1 MPVRRGSF
9 LELHTFR
16 LANLK
21 CNCSHYGLLYHDSA
35 SSGFDD
41 HHNVL
46 ADSPG
51 MWWLLINGQG
61 SNETGGNVPN
71 GCNFSAPSCRGNNTI
86 HHNFA
91 DATCN
96 MTNAACMGKSGL
108 AATGNGSCAVYDIS
122 FVPTSADF
130 PPEARAIMSAA
141 GPSGT
146 LGPHGATI
154 EWSEPVIIHGA

>member
-1 MPVRRGSF
+1 MSTGPSQRRYVAYYAHA
-9 LELHTFR
+9 LR
-16 LANLK
+16 
-21 CNCSHYGLLYHDSA
+21 
-35 SSGFDD
+35 
-41 HHNVL
+41 
-46 ADSPG
+46 
-51 MWWLLINGQG
+51 
-61 SNETGGNVPN
+61 
-71 GCNFSAPSCRGNNTI
+71 
-86 HHNFA
+86 
-91 DATCN
+91 
-96 MTNAACMGKSGL
+96 SGL